1 MHISVKADDGDET
14 VVRANLVSGE
24 LALVT
29 IETGSVQIN
38 AKIQPEAVT
47 LTADKAREL
56 AKALTSVAD
65 AIDFV
70 RTNEFALP

>member
-1 MHISVKADDGDET
+1 M
-14 VVRANLVSGE
+14 
-24 LALVT
+24 
-29 IETGSVQIN
+29 QI

>member
-38 AKIQPEAVT
+38 AKIQPEAV
-47 LTADKAREL
+47 R
-56 AKALTSVAD
+56 
-65 AIDFV
+65 
-70 RTNEFALP
+70 